1 MIFRDLIFQTKVV
14 EQRLRARVISH
25 HDQQP
30 SEDCREHRHREL
42 WPAYNLNLAPPQA
55 STEGLFQHSRLISPG
70 DFRYTVPH
78 QMDYQWSVMRRFSRP
93 ISCLTLALAASACLL
108 STCHAQEVAF
118 VVPARVSYWPLSWP
132 LPFSFHR

>member
-55 STEGLFQHSRLISPG
+55 STEGLFQHSQDLSLI
-70 DFRYTVPH
+70 
-78 QMDYQWSVMRRFSRP
+78 
-93 ISCLTLALAASACLL
+93 IS
-108 STCHAQEVAF
+108 
-118 VVPARVSYWPLSWP
+118 Y
-132 LPFSFHR
+132 FSFFSTRTQPESVQTSVITPHCTFAVVGLATPFQSQPER